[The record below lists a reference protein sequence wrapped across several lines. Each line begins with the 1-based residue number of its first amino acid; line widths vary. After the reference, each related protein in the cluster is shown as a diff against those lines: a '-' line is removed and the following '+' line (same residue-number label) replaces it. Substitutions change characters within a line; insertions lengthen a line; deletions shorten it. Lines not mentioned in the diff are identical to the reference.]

1 MATCRRHEPG
11 RPRGRRVRRLAAI
24 ALAGAC
30 ALAHAQ
36 PLSAVAEVG
45 RKAFFDASLSAS
57 GRLACATCHDPAHAH
72 APGNAL
78 AVQLGGARLD
88 RPGARAVPSLRY
100 LHTNGPL
107 AVRPDGTVAGGFDWD
122 GRASSLAAQA
132 AGPLLDPNEM
142 ANRNRADVVA
152 KLRRAPYADEFRRVF
167 GGAVFARPAAAF
179 ARLAQ
184 ALARY
189 QIESPEFHPY
199 DAKFDAVRAGRA
211 QFTPAEA
218 RGQRVFEDPARGNC
232 AACHTSAPGQGG
244 APPLFTDFTY
254 DSTGVPRN
262 RALAAN
268 AAPDR
273 FDLGLCAAGP
283 LRGSGRNGG
292 TSRNATC
299 GKFRVPTLRNVAT
312 RRAFFH
318 NGRFASLR
326 EVLEFYARRDTEPQR
341 WYPLDARGVPQVFDD
356 LPPALR
362 INVNRTEVPY
372 DRKPGMAPAFDA
384 ADIDDLLQFLA
395 TLDDGWKPAPQHAA
409 AAGQ

>member
-1 MATCRRHEPG
+1 MATCRRHE
-11 RPRGRRVRRLAAI
+11 RGRSRVHGVRRLAGI
-24 ALAGAC
+24 VLAGAC
-30 ALAHAQ
+30 TLAAAQ
-36 PLSAVAEVG
+36 PLGAVAALG

-107 AVRPDGTVAGGFDWD
+107 TVRPDGTVAGGFDWD
-122 GRASSLAAQA
+122 GRAQSLAAQA
-132 AGPLLDPNEM
+132 AGPLLEPNEM
-142 ANRNRADVVA
+142 ANRDRADVLA
-152 KLRRAPYADEFRRVF
+152 KLRRAPYADGFRRVF
-167 GGAVFARPAAAF
+167 GAAIFARPAAAF

-211 QFTPAEA
+211 RFTPAEA
-218 RGQRVFEDPARGNC
+218 RGQRIFDDPARGNC
-232 AACHTSAPGQGG
+232 AACHTSAPGPGG

-262 RALAAN
+262 RTLAAN
-268 AAPDR
+268 AAPRR
-273 FDLGLCAAGP
+273 FDLGLCAVASF
-283 LRGSGRNGG
+283 RRVVRRD
-292 TSRNATC
+292 RNAQC

-312 RRAFFH
+312 RQVFFH

-341 WYPLDARGVPQVFDD
+341 WYPPDARGVPQVFDD
-356 LPPALR
+356 LPPALGT
-362 INVNRTEVPY
+362 NVNRTEVPY
-372 DRKPGMAPAFDA
+372 DRKPGRAPAFDA

-395 TLDDGWKPAPQHAA
+395 TLGDGWKPAPQQVAV
-409 AAGQ
+409 AGQ

>member
-1 MATCRRHEPG
+1 MATCRRHE
-11 RPRGRRVRRLAAI
+11 RGLAGI
-24 ALAGAC
+24 VLAGAC
-30 ALAHAQ
+30 TLAAAQ
-36 PLSAVAEVG
+36 PLSAVAELG
-45 RKAFFDASLSAS
+45 RQAFFDASLSAS
-57 GRLACATCHDPAHAH
+57 GRLACAGCHDPDHAH
-72 APGNAL
+72 APANAL
-78 AVQLGGARLD
+78 AVQPGGARLD

-107 AVRPDGTVAGGFDWD
+107 TVRPDGTFAGGFDWD
-122 GRASSLAAQA
+122 GRAPSLAAQA

-142 ANRNRADVVA
+142 ANRDRADVVA
-152 KLRRAPYADEFRRVF
+152 KLRRTPYADEFRRVF
-167 GGAVFARPAAAF
+167 GADIFARPGAAF

-199 DAKFDAVRAGRA
+199 DSKFDAVKAGRA

-218 RGQRVFEDPARGNC
+218 RGQRVFDDPDRGNC
-232 AACHTSAPGQGG
+232 AACHTSAAGPGG

-262 RALAAN
+262 RTLAAN
-268 AAPDR
+268 AAPGH
-273 FDLGLCAAGP
+273 FDLGLCAVAA
-283 LRGSGRNGG
+283 RRAQCGR
-292 TSRNATC
+292 
-299 GKFRVPTLRNVAT
+299 FRVPTLRNVAT

-341 WYPLDARGVPQVFDD
+341 WYPARTRGVPQVFDD

-362 INVNRTEVPY
+362 VNVNRTEVPY

-384 ADIDDLLQFLA
+384 ADIDDLLQFLS
-395 TLDDGWKPAPQHAA
+395 TLNDGWRPLPQRSTAPAE
-409 AAGQ
+409 